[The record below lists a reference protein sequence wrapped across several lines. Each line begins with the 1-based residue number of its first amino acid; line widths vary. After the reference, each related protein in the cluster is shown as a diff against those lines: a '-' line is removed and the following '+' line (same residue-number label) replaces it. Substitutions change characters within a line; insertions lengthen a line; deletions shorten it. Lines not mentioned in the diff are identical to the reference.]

1 MTIDYDRLRE
11 MSNNASPSPWTVK
24 DDDYGEVIVA
34 NESGHDMT
42 WGDQVRFEMYAG
54 DKNVDPHLV
63 ALAPDMAKELLR
75 LRDELTSLRNLM
87 WTHAGYLRKDMF
99 HTAADWTEDHA
110 LRLDRIMKGD
120 AE

>member
-1 MTIDYDRLRE
+1 MTIDYDRLKTL
-11 MSNNASPSPWTVK
+11 SDNASPSPWTVK

-34 NESGHDMT
+34 NESGHSMT
-42 WGDQVRFEMYAG
+42 WGEQVRFEMYAG
-54 DKNVDPHLV
+54 DKNIDPHLV
-63 ALAPDMAKELLR
+63 ALAPEMARELLR
-75 LRDELTSLRNLM
+75 LRGELTELRDLM

-110 LRLDRIMKGD
+110 LRLGRIMEGD